1 MTNREVKHWSE
12 VIAQEIIEKKEEP
25 FVIASGIT
33 TSGPTHMGTACEFL
47 YPSALVRYL
56 EDERHKTEFI
66 FIGDLMDAFDS
77 IPESLQKITF
87 LKEHL
92 GKPLFKVPDPYGCC
106 KSYGDH
112 YLNEAKSLMEK
123 LEVYPK
129 ILKTNELYA
138 TGRYDPYARL
148 FHEKNRLVKKI
159 AKRVAK
165 ISGTPGLPNWV
176 DVVMPICES
185 CGKIATTVVE
195 YFDGDTIRYSC
206 SRDVEYTKG
215 CGYEG
220 EMKIS
225 DHRYKLF
232 WRLDWPS
239 RQDFLNVSTELAGVD
254 HHTRGGSWETAVAI
268 HREAFDKEPPIG
280 HKYGFVLLHGK
291 KYSKSKGMG
300 LSVQEILELV
310 PPMLIKYALFK
321 TDIEENKEFDPS
333 GHKLIR
339 LYDEYLRAAD
349 LHESGGRLRRAEEKM
364 ALAYRLST
372 NRRRWKADFTET
384 LTYYQIY
391 RDWNKV
397 AEKVRD
403 KEGVEYLKKYVESWI
418 SQEYLPEEF
427 VFTFKP
433 KKIRAHNSELAAFAS
448 SLDESMSAEDV
459 HNLVYTIA
467 KRREIGTSSLF
478 KAIYLTLITK
488 DHGPRLGRLI
498 AAIGTDKVKKILTKM
513 YKEGTET
520 AL

>member
-1 MTNREVKHWSE
+1 LTGREVKHWSE
-12 VIAQEIIEKKEEP
+12 VIAKEIINKKKEP
-25 FVIASGIT
+25 FTIASGIT

-56 EDERHKTEFI
+56 EDEGYKTEFI
-66 FIGDLMDAFDS
+66 FIGDLMDALDS
-77 IPESLQKITF
+77 IPQSLQKF
-87 LKEHL
+87 SSLKDQL
-92 GKPLFKVPDPYGCC
+92 GKPLYAVPDPYGCC
-106 KSYGDH
+106 ESYGDH
-112 YLNEAKSLMEK
+112 FLNEARSLMEK
-123 LEVYPK
+123 MEVYPE

-138 TGRYDPYARL
+138 SGRYDPYVRQ
-148 FHEKNRLVKKI
+148 FHEKIRLVKRI
-159 AKRVAK
+159 AGRVAK
-165 ISGTPGLPNWV
+165 ISGTPGLPSWI
-176 DVVMPICES
+176 DIVMPICEN

-195 YFDGDTIRYSC
+195 HFDGSTIRYSC
-206 SRDVEYTKG
+206 NRDVGYADG
-215 CGYEG
+215 CNYRGKV
-220 EMKIS
+220 KIN

-268 HREAFDKEPPIG
+268 HREVFDKEPPIG
-280 HKYGFVLLHGK
+280 RKYGFVLLHGK

-300 LSVQEILELV
+300 LGVQELLELA
-310 PPMLIKYALFK
+310 PPVLVKYALFK
-321 TDIEENKEFDPS
+321 PDIEENKDFDPS

-339 LYDEYLRAAD
+339 LYDEYLTAAD
-349 LHESGGRLRRAEEKM
+349 LHESGERLRRAEKKM

-372 NRRRWKADFTET
+372 DRRRWRADFTDV

-397 AEKVRD
+397 AENVRD
-403 KEGVEYLKKYVESWI
+403 KAGVEYLKRYVESWI

-433 KKIRAHNSELAAFAS
+433 KKIRAHNSELAAFGS
-448 SLDESMSAEDV
+448 NLDVSMRDEDI

-467 KRREIGTSSLF
+467 EKGGVEASSLF
-478 KAIYLTLITK
+478 KAIYLTLIAK

-498 AAIGTDKVKKILTKM
+498 VAIGIEKVKKILTKM
-513 YKEGTET
+513 YKKGTES
-520 AL
+520 L

>member
-12 VIAQEIIEKKEEP
+12 VIAEEIIEKKEEP
-25 FVIASGIT
+25 FVVASGIT

-77 IPESLQKITF
+77 IPQTLHKFTF

-92 GKPLFKVPDPYGCC
+92 GKPLYEVPDPYGCC

-112 YLNEAKSLMEK
+112 FLNEAKSLMEK
-123 LEVYPK
+123 FEVYPK
-129 ILKTNELYA
+129 ILKTNELYRA
-138 TGRYDPYARL
+138 GRYDPYARL
-148 FHEKNRLVKKI
+148 FHEKNRLVKRI

-165 ISGTPGLPNWV
+165 LSDIPGLPNWV
-176 DVVMPICES
+176 DIVMPICES
-185 CGKIATTVVE
+185 CGKIATTAVE
-195 YFDGDTIRYSC
+195 YIDGDIIRYSC
-206 SRDVEYTKG
+206 SRDVGYTKG
-215 CGYEG
+215 CGYKG

-268 HREAFDKEPPIG
+268 HREVLNKEPPIG

-300 LSVQEILELV
+300 LSVQEIVELV

-321 TDIEENKEFDPS
+321 TNIEEYKEFDPS

-339 LYDEYLRAAD
+339 LYDEYLRAAG
-349 LHESGGRLRRAEEKM
+349 LHESGERLRRAEEKM

-403 KEGVEYLKKYVESWI
+403 KEGVEYLKKYIESWI
-418 SQEYLPEEF
+418 SQKYLPEEF

-433 KKIRAHNSELAAFAS
+433 KKIRAYNSELADFAS
-448 SLDESMSAEDV
+448 SLTESMKAEDV

-467 KRREIGTSSLF
+467 KRRGIRASSLF
-478 KAIYLTLITK
+478 KAIYLTLIAK
-488 DHGPRLGRLI
+488 NHGPRLGRLI
-498 AAIGTDKVKKILTKM
+498 VAIGIDKVKKILTKM